1 MGRPCPS
8 SAPAVVPAVV
18 RAAPAAKRPSRGMLT
33 APCLASSFCQASQGT
48 RGTELP
54 PHWSLAVPCAAGAK
68 RTWGPRQWF
77 SFSMEGEFA
86 ADVGGGRPTAPL
98 SWHCISFLASQ
109 AGNVGPT
116 FSPCAALDT
125 EGFLWCACCLRD
137 SPAVGLAG
145 GQVVWSRTECFS
157 PEGLLR
163 AAWVFFG
170 PGFTQSQGS
179 S

>member
-1 MGRPCPS
+1 MSRFVLLSGQPGDTWDRTAATLELGSPLRS
-8 SAPAVVPAVV
+8 RGQEDLGARAVV
-18 RAAPAAKRPSRGMLT
+18 
-33 APCLASSFCQASQGT
+33 F
-48 RGTELP
+48 
-54 PHWSLAVPCAAGAK
+54 
-68 RTWGPRQWF
+68 
-77 SFSMEGEFA
+77 FSMEGEFA

-98 SWHCISFLASQ
+98 SWHCISFLASR